1 MAKAFNN
8 PNPNRA
14 KRSAAL
20 TADEMPHAAAPPPPH
35 PYAYQ
40 GDEKAGTLS
49 EAVILRLMA

>member
-35 PYAYQ
+35 PRTYQ